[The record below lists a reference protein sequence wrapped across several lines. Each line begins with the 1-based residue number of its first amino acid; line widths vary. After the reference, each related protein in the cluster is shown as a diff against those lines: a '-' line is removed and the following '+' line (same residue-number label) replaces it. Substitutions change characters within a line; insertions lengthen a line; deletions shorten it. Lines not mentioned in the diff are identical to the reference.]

1 MAMVNDHCTARCP
14 KIKCKLCSKFGHVKR
29 DCPRLKSKIKDYTK
43 EKHEKDNDL
52 IVYWGGHCDVCKQGV
67 RNLLAKKPLKPLKE
81 FPPNPLTPPQGSPS
95 LSRAETSARAWGP
108 SSDESKKVPKN
119 VPKTIPSRTIYWNCR
134 LNYLWES
141 ERSWTKRGFS
151 WMNSK
156 YVCQIDPSLFLLA
169 ALLPYPALVSSV
181 SDVTLFRYHYNNVLH

>member
-1 MAMVNDHCTARCP
+1 MLEIDSKGQLLEVLHLAHLRKFAICIGVLCEIGAYFDRKTRLGRNFDRLFFFLYSTTQANEVKVICMNCMAMVNDHCTARCP

-81 FPPNPLTPPQGSPS
+81 FPPNSLTPPQGSPS
-95 LSRAETSARAWGP
+95 LSRAETSARA
-108 SSDESKKVPKN
+108 
-119 VPKTIPSRTIYWNCR
+119 
-134 LNYLWES
+134 
-141 ERSWTKRGFS
+141 
-151 WMNSK
+151 
-156 YVCQIDPSLFLLA
+156 
-169 ALLPYPALVSSV
+169 
-181 SDVTLFRYHYNNVLH
+181 

>member
-1 MAMVNDHCTARCP
+1 MNQTKRFLKKSKTDGQFLERAQEAQEINNIRRQSVSTTQANEVKVICMNCMAMVNDHCTARCP

-81 FPPNPLTPPQGSPS
+81 FPPNSLTPPQGSPS
-95 LSRAETSARAWGP
+95 LSRAETSAR
-108 SSDESKKVPKN
+108 
-119 VPKTIPSRTIYWNCR
+119 
-134 LNYLWES
+134 
-141 ERSWTKRGFS
+141 
-151 WMNSK
+151 
-156 YVCQIDPSLFLLA
+156 
-169 ALLPYPALVSSV
+169 
-181 SDVTLFRYHYNNVLH
+181 